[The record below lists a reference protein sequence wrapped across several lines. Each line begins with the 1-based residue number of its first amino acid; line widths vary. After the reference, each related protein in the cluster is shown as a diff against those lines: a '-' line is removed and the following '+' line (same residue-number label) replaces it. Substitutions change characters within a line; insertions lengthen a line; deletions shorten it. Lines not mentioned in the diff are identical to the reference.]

1 MFSTIQSV
9 SGNLMSDKNYRIVA
23 GALAIVFFLIH
34 AAVLVRAGE
43 PYHILWSCH
52 LACLMVGIALLIQL
66 PWLHAVGFFWLTLGV
81 PLWLLNILTSHD
93 YMLTSTLSHI
103 GGIIIAAY
111 GLRFETMP
119 RFSWAAATAG
129 LVGLGFVSR
138 LATPQHANV
147 NLSFAVWQGW
157 EDTYPSYFWYV
168 VMLLTIA
175 AVSFWM
181 LELIVRRFQA
191 KVR

>member
-1 MFSTIQSV
+1 MR
-9 SGNLMSDKNYRIVA
+9 DKNYRIAA

-34 AAVLVRAGE
+34 AAVLVYAGE

-52 LACLMVGIALLIQL
+52 LACLMVGIALLLRL
-66 PWLHAVGFFWLTLGV
+66 PRLQAVGFFWLAMGV
-81 PLWLLNILTSHD
+81 PLWLLNIITSRD

-103 GGIIIAAY
+103 GGIIIAVY
-111 GLRFETMP
+111 GLRFATMP
-119 RFSWAAATAG
+119 RLSWAAATVG

-138 LATPQHANV
+138 LATPEHANV

-157 EDTYPSYFWYV
+157 EETFPSYFWYV

-175 AVSFWM
+175 AVSFWT
-181 LELIVRRFQA
+181 LEIIVRRLQE
-191 KVR
+191 KNL

>member
-1 MFSTIQSV
+1 MRE
-9 SGNLMSDKNYRIVA
+9 KNFRMIA
-23 GALAIVFFLIH
+23 GILAIVFFLIH
-34 AAVLVRAGE
+34 AAVLVHAGE

-52 LACLMVGIALLIQL
+52 LACLMVGIALLTGL
-66 PWLHAVGFFWLTLGV
+66 PWLHAVGFFWLTMGV
-81 PLWLLNILTSHD
+81 PLWLLNVLTSRD

-103 GGIIIAAY
+103 GGLIVAIY

-119 RFSWAAATAG
+119 RFSWTAATAG
-129 LVGLGFVSR
+129 LIVLGFVSR
-138 LATPQHANV
+138 LVTPQHANV

-157 EDTYPSYFWYV
+157 EDKFPSYFWYV
-168 VMLLTIA
+168 VMLLASA
-175 AVSFWM
+175 AVSFWT

>member
-1 MFSTIQSV
+1 MKENISRMT
-9 SGNLMSDKNYRIVA
+9 A
-23 GALAIVFFLIH
+23 GILAIVFFLIH
-34 AAVLVRAGE
+34 AAVLIHTGE

-52 LACLMVGIALLIQL
+52 LACLMVGIALLMQL
-66 PWLHAVGFFWLTLGV
+66 PLLHAVGFFWLAMGV
-81 PLWLLNILTSHD
+81 PLWLLNILTSRD

-103 GGIIIAAY
+103 GGFIIAVY
-111 GLRFETMP
+111 GLRFERMP
-119 RFSWAAATAG
+119 RFSWGVATAG
-129 LVGLGFVSR
+129 LIVLGIVSR

-157 EDTYPSYFWYV
+157 EDTFPSYFWYV

-175 AVSFWM
+175 ALTFWI
-181 LELIVRRFQA
+181 LELIVRRLQA